1 MAERLTAVL
10 ASHNRREKTLSCLAS
25 LAAQAGLDVD
35 VDVVLLDDA
44 STDGTPGAVAVGFPQ
59 VRVLTG
65 DGQRFW
71 NGGMRLAMDAA
82 VQTHPDL
89 LLWLNDDVV
98 LDRHALATL
107 LAARAALARRGFGNA
122 IVGGAVRDPLGG
134 GLTYGGVQRRS
145 RLRRLR
151 FDLVPMAPEPVQVE
165 TMHGNCVLL
174 PRGVVER
181 VGNLDP
187 AYRHALGDFD
197 YGLRARAA
205 GCSVWMAPGTVGTCP
220 QGAARNNG
228 GFCNP
233 DGNFLLEGRC
243 NNGSCDRCT
252 GNNGVCAVGS
262 SCCSGN
268 CEQGF
273 CGLCKGGALP
283 CQFGSE
289 CCSGV
294 CNGVVC
300 IG

>member
-82 VQTHPDL
+82 VETHPDL

-220 QGAARNNG
+220 QNPTASPAPGLAAELR
-228 GFCNP
+228 
-233 DGNFLLEGRC
+233 RV
-243 NNGSCDRCT
+243 R
-252 GNNGVCAVGS
+252 GVKVLPPADWRVFARRWAGPAWPAYWASPYLRRALRALALRPRARAVG
-262 SCCSGN
+262 
-268 CEQGF
+268 
-273 CGLCKGGALP
+273 LP
-283 CQFGSE
+283 APRRRE
-289 CCSGV
+289 RRTT
-294 CNGVVC
+294 
-300 IG
+300 

>member
-25 LAAQAGLDVD
+25 LATQAGAEVD
-35 VDVVLLDDA
+35 VEVVLLDDA
-44 STDGTPGAVAVGFPQ
+44 STDGTAAAVAAGFPR

-82 VQTHPDL
+82 REAHPDL
-89 LLWLNDDVV
+89 VLWLNDDVV

-107 LAARAALARRGFGNA
+107 LVTRATLARRGFDHA

-134 GLTYGGVQRRS
+134 GQTYGGVKRRS

-151 FDLVPMAPEPVQVE
+151 FDLVPLSSEPVQVE

-174 PRGVVER
+174 PRAVVER

-220 QGAARNNG
+220 QNPAASPAPGLAAELR
-228 GFCNP
+228 
-233 DGNFLLEGRC
+233 RV
-243 NNGSCDRCT
+243 R
-252 GNNGVCAVGS
+252 GVKVLPPADWRVFARRWAGPAWPAYWASPYLRRAVGALAPRPRPRGAGLAG
-262 SCCSGN
+262 SGRR
-268 CEQGF
+268 ERRTT
-273 CGLCKGGALP
+273 
-283 CQFGSE
+283 
-289 CCSGV
+289 
-294 CNGVVC
+294 
-300 IG
+300 